1 MIQGQ
6 WKSDGTDADG
16 KTTWSTTPSD
26 TEGVSMEVNVP
37 GGSPMNLIYG
47 MTPTP
52 MYYLQVTVTEM
63 ASRSSSLSVGVV
75 RPEEFHKGYKCK
87 GMFYNGNLTNGSAA
101 LKTSYGPFLQTGD
114 VVVVEYVEAA
124 EEEQVQMIVHL
135 NGACLGTA
143 FQVAKGESSFVP
155 CIHVN
160 GEMTLQAKVLS
171 EKPKLAPRD
180 VHPLVGKWEL
190 VEAIGEGFSPIWPGG
205 NNLEDKEMVLSIE
218 KHEDTAF
225 EFSLR
230 VYNTLNIQ
238 LQVTGNADTGFQLDG
253 AEGKVMSTKMMPP
266 PPFYEIETKLSNCME
281 SGLWNSMELVPDKDN
296 LAILDDS
303 DLVVAK
309 LTRLQQST
317 TEAALTSYN
326 T

>member
-6 WKSDGTDADG
+6 WKSDGTDADV
-16 KTTWSTTPSD
+16 KTTWSTTPSN
-26 TEGVSMEVNVP
+26 TEGVSMELNVP
-37 GGSPMNLIYG
+37 GESPMNLIYG
-47 MTPTP
+47 MTPIPT
-52 MYYLQVTVTEM
+52 YYLQVTVTELT
-63 ASRSSSLSVGVV
+63 SRSSSLSVGVV

-87 GMFYNGNLTNGSAA
+87 GMFYNGNLTNGNAA
-101 LKTSYGPFLQTGD
+101 LKCSYGPFLQTGD
-114 VVVVEYVEAA
+114 VVVVEYVETA

-135 NGACLGTA
+135 NGACLGTG

-160 GEMTLQAKVLS
+160 GEMRLKAKVLS

-190 VEAIGEGFSPIWPGG
+190 VEAIGEGFSPIWPGA
-205 NNLEDKEMVLSIE
+205 NNPEDEAMVLSIE
-218 KHEDTAF
+218 KYEDKSF
-225 EFSLR
+225 GFSLR
-230 VYNTLNIQ
+230 VCNTLNMR
-238 LQVTGNADTGFQLDG
+238 LQVTGNADAGFQLDG
-253 AEGKVMSTKMMPP
+253 AQGMVMSTRMMPP
-266 PPFYEIETKLSNCME
+266 PPLLEIETKLSSCME

-309 LTRLQQST
+309 LTRLQQPT
-317 TEAALTSYN
+317 TGAALTSYD
-326 T
+326 